1 MIVYEKPAEYRGTIE
16 VYPVF
21 PKGHGLELPDSLWA
35 WKCKSRNGQP
45 LANGGGYKRRAG
57 ALNAIDAQYSV
68 KMPWGWNAVPYKPV
82 LVIPAKTVIVMPWR
96 LVIRD
101 RHGNI
106 EYTGA
111 VY

>member
-16 VYPVF
+16 VFAEDEYTGAPTDPVV
-21 PKGHGLELPDSLWA
+21 KWY
-35 WKCKSRNGQP
+35 WRCKSRNG
-45 LANGGGYKRRAG
+45 ANLGGGGGYKRLAG
-57 ALNAIDAQYSV
+57 ALNAIDAQYAA
-68 KMPWGWNAVPYKPV
+68 KLTPAGIADTDERRTRAVV
-82 LVIPAKTVIVMPWR
+82 PWR

-106 EYTGA
+106 ECIGA